1 MAFLNGPE
9 QVPAA
14 GDVVTEVRPVGGGP
28 VGGSDAV
35 IVDFASG
42 KSVWFGVTHNVPTEP
57 VAGSL
62 PTLFASEDAPP
73 EPAPP
78 VPAPDWSAVLK
89 WVLALDFLA
98 GYRSYVAAAGLVGL
112 GVYQLANGDAAAG
125 VQSVLAGLA
134 VLGVRK
140 AAAKE

>member
-14 GDVVTEVRPVGGGP
+14 GDVVTDVRPVGGDP
-28 VGGSDAV
+28 VGGADAV

-42 KSVWFGVTHNVPTEP
+42 KSVWFGVTHNVPTAP
-57 VAGSL
+57 A
-62 PTLFASEDAPP
+62 LFATAEDVPP
-73 EPAPP
+73 EPVPP

-112 GVYQLANGDAAAG
+112 GVYQFAGGDAAAG